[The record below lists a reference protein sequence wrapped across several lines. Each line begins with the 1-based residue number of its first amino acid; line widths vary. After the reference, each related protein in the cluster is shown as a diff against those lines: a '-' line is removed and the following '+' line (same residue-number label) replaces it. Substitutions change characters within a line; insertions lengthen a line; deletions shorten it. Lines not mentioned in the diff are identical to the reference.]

1 MFKKKRKPREA
12 DSKQV
17 FDYACWLLARRAYST
32 AELLKK
38 FHTTFIPNEE
48 IFEATLQK
56 LKKLNFQ
63 SDESFAQGFVEMHRD
78 WGKRRLELE
87 LAKRGIE
94 KNLILATL
102 PIEADEVERC
112 REALRVKL
120 HGKPIPPEWKE
131 KQKLLA
137 FLARRGFDL
146 DVIQD
151 SLETKS

>member
-12 DSKQV
+12 DSRQV

-38 FHTTFIPNEE
+38 FRATFIPNEE
-48 IFEATLQK
+48 IFEVTLRK

-63 SDESFAQGFVEMHRD
+63 SDAGFAQDFVNLHPD

-87 LAKRGIE
+87 LAKKGIE
-94 KNLILATL
+94 KNLIA
-102 PIEADEVERC
+102 EAIPQEEDEIARC
-112 REALRVKL
+112 REALLIKL
-120 HGKPIPPEWKE
+120 HGKPLPVEWKE

-146 DVIQD
+146 DVIQA
-151 SLETKS
+151 SFETKS

>member
-1 MFKKKRKPREA
+1 MFKKKRQPREA

-17 FDYACWLLARRAYST
+17 FDYACWLLARRSYST

-38 FHTTFIPNEE
+38 FSTTFIPNEE

-63 SDESFAQGFVEMHRD
+63 SDESFAQDFVNLHTD

-87 LAKRGIE
+87 LAKKGITKE
-94 KNLILATL
+94 LIA
-102 PIEADEVERC
+102 EAIPNEVDETSRC

-120 HGKPIPPEWKE
+120 HGKPIPSEWKE

-146 DVIQD
+146 DVIQA
-151 SLETKS
+151 SLEPTA

>member
-1 MFKKKRKPREA
+1 MFKKKRQPREA

-17 FDYACWLLARRAYST
+17 FDYACWLLARRSYST

-38 FHTTFIPNEE
+38 FRTTFIPNEE

-56 LKKLNFQ
+56 LKKLKFQ
-63 SDESFAQGFVEMHRD
+63 SDESFAQSFVEMHPD

-87 LAKRGIE
+87 LAKKGITKE
-94 KNLILATL
+94 LI
-102 PIEADEVERC
+102 ADAIPAEEDEIARC
-112 REALRVKL
+112 REALLTKL
-120 HGKPIPPEWKE
+120 RGKEIPSEWKE

-146 DVIQD
+146 DVIKEV
-151 SLETKS
+151 L

>member
-1 MFKKKRKPREA
+1 MFKKKRQPREA

-38 FHTTFIPNEE
+38 FRTTFIPNEE

-56 LKKLNFQ
+56 LKKLKFQ

-87 LAKRGIE
+87 LAKKGITKE
-94 KNLILATL
+94 LIADAI
-102 PIEADEVERC
+102 PSEEDEVARC
-112 REALRVKL
+112 REALLTKL
-120 HGKPIPPEWKE
+120 RGKEIPSEWKE

-146 DVIQD
+146 DVIQKILI
-151 SLETKS
+151 S